1 MTSER
6 KLPAP
11 RDGAK
16 AAKPRRLSKKLVA
29 AIDALADGRAK
40 TQTEA
45 AALAGIARETL
56 NRAMQRP
63 DVQEEIRARVEKQ
76 LKGKT
81 LVRAAGKL
89 DRLIDATSENVAFR
103 ATELA
108 LELNGFGAKHGP
120 VVSNTV
126 NVGYVIDLRRDH
138 TKPGQVIG
146 EAGTPGAMIIDA
158 EAVEVTDGADH
169 E

>member
-1 MTSER
+1 MSDR
-6 KLPAP
+6 NLPAP
-11 RDGAK
+11 QKGAK
-16 AAKPRRLSKKLVA
+16 PTKPRRPSKKLIA

-45 AALAGIARETL
+45 AAIAGIARETL

-89 DRLIDATSENVAFR
+89 DRLIDAQSENVSFLAV
-103 ATELA
+103 ELS

-120 VVSNTV
+120 AINNTV
-126 NVGYVIDLRRDH
+126 NIGWTIDLRTDSS
-138 TKPGQVIG
+138 KPGLLIG
-146 EAGTPGAMIIDA
+146 DPGAAGCTIIDVEA
-158 EAVEVTDGADH
+158 EEVTEGPGH